1 MTGLK
6 KLRLT
11 VLTLFLSGL
20 FLFYPAVSFAD
31 PAAIGKTFITSLSNK
46 IVYVGIGL
54 IVIAF
59 MLAFLKLT
67 FTQNEQEHAQ
77 TAQWLKYIVIACIIL
92 GIFTSI
98 IGVILGYEQ
107 KFTDAM
113 KVLPANQQGSNST
126 NQVNVDEE
134 ISFIG
139 RVIIWILNAIIQL
152 IEWIGRLA
160 GFKPLNQLLFNNTV
174 FSEQEFKFLLTFYSF
189 AAVSATAFIVLM
201 VGKTA
206 IQLTVSGLNARKRVN
221 LMEEITTWFYVVL
234 LIAAAPLLF
243 SFMFWFFEKLTN
255 WLYAYVRAET
265 TYLGNVEGT
274 TSSIARFFGF
284 GLDENKIAQNGFID
298 TLALDLGTSNPL
310 NTAVVKMIYA
320 LLYFKINL
328 IFLTRRI
335 ILGVFF
341 LFTPFAAAMWG
352 IKKDANVMNV
362 WFGEVITNASMT
374 FFYAFTLLAVL
385 HLFTAV
391 GLDGWLFGAIAMYS
405 VPKIADTLRNLLQN
419 YFERLSGVDEMSL
432 ANPFFSSTLAM
443 MKGTQNGFV
452 HAFGGSSK
460 TSEWSGVT
468 SSGGET
474 NAGNPAGGF
483 SPAGGGSGS
492 GGSGAAF
499 APPSTGGSRTFEGG
513 PIPMGGFSGV
523 PATGGPKLEFASAS
537 GSTPGGSTTSPLDS
551 PAGYRN
557 IYADTGA
564 TRKAFV
570 RNLNAM
576 TGGSKLYRA
585 GQLLQGVGETLGR
598 DNPAFQAFS
607 YLAGGIMKSVDA
619 GNRIGQAIDLTTFE
633 RMSHMQEYKEHFAN
647 LAPVVNKLVAEGK
660 YGVVMDA
667 IRKGD
672 ASILAMNGITM
683 TDEISNSVL
692 KLSEAFKGEREITKK
707 QLGIN
712 EIVAAKKLGHGYE
725 NFERYFAQKHPYK
738 DAAEAFIFKV

>member
-1 MTGLK
+1 MMGLK
-6 KLRLT
+6 KLKLA
-11 VLTLFLSGL
+11 VLAGIVSGL
-20 FLFYPAVSFAD
+20 FLFYPAVSLAD
-31 PAAIGKTFITSLSNK
+31 PVATGKTFITNLSNT

-54 IVIAF
+54 VVIAF
-59 MLAFLKLT
+59 MLAFLRLM
-67 FTQNEQEHAQ
+67 FTRNEQEYAQ
-77 TAQWLKYIVIACIIL
+77 TAQWLKYIVIGSIIL

-98 IGVILGYEQ
+98 IGVILGFEQ
-107 KFTDAM
+107 KFTNAM
-113 KVLPANQQGSNST
+113 KVLPSNQQGSSST
-126 NQVNVDEE
+126 NQAETKDVMTWLG
-134 ISFIG
+134 FALT
-139 RVIIWILNAIIQL
+139 WFLNYIIQF

-174 FSEQEFKFLLTFYSF
+174 FSDKEFKFLLTFYSF
-189 AAVSATAFIVLM
+189 VAVCSTAFIVLM

-206 IQLTVSGLNARKRVN
+206 IQLTTSGLNMRKRVN

-243 SFMFWFFEKLTN
+243 SFMFWFFEKLTD

-265 TYLGNVEGT
+265 TYLGNVEGA

-310 NTAVVKMIYA
+310 NTAIVKFIYA

-362 WFGEVITNASMT
+362 WFGEVITNASMV

-391 GLDGWLFGAIAMYS
+391 GLGGWLFGAIAMYS

-443 MKGTQNGFV
+443 MKGAQNGFV
-452 HAFGGSSK
+452 HAFGGSPK
-460 TSEWSGVT
+460 TSEWSTSTST
-468 SSGGET
+468 SSGGES
-474 NAGNPAGGF
+474 NAGNLTGGF
-483 SPAGGGSGS
+483 NPAGGGSGS
-492 GGSGAAF
+492 SGSGTTF
-499 APPSTGGSRTFEGG
+499 AGSTATSRTFQSG

-523 PATGGPKLEFASAS
+523 PATGKPEIEFTS
-537 GSTPGGSTTSPLDS
+537 GSNTGGSAQNLSDS
-551 PAGYRN
+551 LTGYRN
-557 IYADTGA
+557 VFADTDA

-576 TGGSKLYRA
+576 TGNSKLYRA
-585 GQLLQGVGETLGR
+585 GQFLQGVGETLGR

-607 YLAGGIMKSVDA
+607 YLAGGIMKSVGA
-619 GNRIGQAIDLTTFE
+619 GNRIGQAIDLTTLE
-633 RMSHMQEYKEHFAN
+633 RMSHMQEYKQHFAN
-647 LAPVVNKLVAEGK
+647 LAPVVNKLTAEGK

-667 IRKGD
+667 IKKGD
-672 ASILAMNGITM
+672 ASILAENGIVM

-692 KLSEAFKGEREITKK
+692 KLSEAFKGEREITRR

-712 EIVAAKKLGHGYE
+712 EVVAAKKLGHGYE

>member
-1 MTGLK
+1 M
-6 KLRLT
+6 
-11 VLTLFLSGL
+11 
-20 FLFYPAVSFAD
+20 
-31 PAAIGKTFITSLSNK
+31 
-46 IVYVGIGL
+46 GIGL
-54 IVIAF
+54 VVIAF
-59 MLAFLKLT
+59 MLAFLKLM
-67 FTQNEQEHAQ
+67 FTQNEQEHVQ
-77 TAQWLKYIVIACIIL
+77 TAQWLKYIVIACVIL

-98 IGVILGYEQ
+98 IGVILGFEQ

-113 KVLPANQQGSNST
+113 KVLPSNQQGSGST
-126 NQVNVDEE
+126 NQINDDED
-134 ISFIG
+134 ITFIG
-139 RVIIWILNAIIQL
+139 RVITWILNAIIQL
-152 IEWIGRLA
+152 LEWIGRLA

-189 AAVSATAFIVLM
+189 AAVCATAFIVLM

-206 IQLTVSGLNARKRVN
+206 IQLTVSGLNTRKRVN

-243 SFMFWFFEKLTN
+243 SFMFWFFEKITD

-274 TSSIARFFGF
+274 ASSIARFFGF

-298 TLALDLGTSNPL
+298 TLALNLGTSNPL
-310 NTAVVKMIYA
+310 NTAIVKFIYV

-362 WFGEVITNASMT
+362 WFGEVITNASMA

-419 YFERLSGVDEMSL
+419 YFERLSGVDEMLL

-443 MKGTQNGFV
+443 MKGAQNGFV
-452 HAFGGSSK
+452 HAFGAQSK
-460 TSEWSGVT
+460 TSEWSTAT
-468 SSGGET
+468 SSGESNT
-474 NAGNPAGGF
+474 GNPAGGF
-483 SPAGGGSGS
+483 SPTGGGSGS
-492 GGSGAAF
+492 GGSGATF
-499 APPSTGGSRTFEGG
+499 TGSTSRTFEGG

-537 GSTPGGSTTSPLDS
+537 GSAHGGSTTSPLDS
-551 PAGYRN
+551 PTGYRN
-557 IYADTGA
+557 IYADTDA

-576 TGGSKLYRA
+576 TAGSKLYRA
-585 GQLLQGVGETLGR
+585 GQFLQGIGETLGR

-607 YLAGGIMKSVDA
+607 YLAGGVMKSVGA
-619 GNRIGQAIDLTTFE
+619 GNRIGQAIDLTTLE
-633 RMSHMQEYKEHFAN
+633 RMSHMQEYKQHFAN
-647 LAPVVNKLVAEGK
+647 LAPVVNKLTSEGK

>member
-11 VLTLFLSGL
+11 VLTAFLSGL
-20 FLFYPAVSFAD
+20 FLFYPAVSFAN
-31 PAAIGKTFITSLSNK
+31 PAATGKTFITNLSNK

-54 IVIAF
+54 VVIAF
-59 MLAFLKLT
+59 MLAFLKLM

-98 IGVILGYEQ
+98 IGVILGFEQ
-107 KFTDAM
+107 KFSDAM
-113 KVLPANQQGSNST
+113 KTLPLGQRGSQTTT
-126 NQVNVDEE
+126 NINDDED
-134 ISFIG
+134 ITFIG
-139 RVIIWILNAIIQL
+139 RVITWILNAIIQL

-174 FSEQEFKFLLTFYSF
+174 FSDKEFKFLLTFYSF
-189 AAVSATAFIVLM
+189 AAVCATAFIVLM

-206 IQLTVSGLNARKRVN
+206 IQLTVSGLSVRKRVN
-221 LMEEITTWFYVVL
+221 LMEEISTWFQVVL

-243 SFMFWFFEKLTN
+243 SFMFWFFEKLTD

-265 TYLGNVEGT
+265 TYLGNVEGNV
-274 TSSIARFFGF
+274 SSIARFFGF

-298 TLALDLGTSNPL
+298 TLALNLGTSNPL
-310 NTAVVKMIYA
+310 NTAIVKLIYA
-320 LLYFKINL
+320 LLYFKVNL

-362 WFGEVITNASMT
+362 WFGEVITNASMA

-443 MKGTQNGFV
+443 MKGAQNGFV
-452 HAFGGSSK
+452 HAFGAQSK
-460 TSEWSGVT
+460 TSEWSTVT
-468 SSGGET
+468 SSGGES

-483 SPAGGGSGS
+483 SPGGGGSGS
-492 GGSGAAF
+492 GGSGATF
-499 APPSTGGSRTFEGG
+499 AGFTGSKTFEGG

-523 PATGGPKLEFASAS
+523 PATGGPKLEFASTS
-537 GSTPGGSTTSPLDS
+537 GSTTSGAAQNLSDS
-551 PAGYRN
+551 LTGYRN
-557 IYADTGA
+557 VFADTDA
-564 TRKAFV
+564 TRKSFL

-576 TGGSKLYRA
+576 IGGSKLYRA
-585 GQLLQGVGETLGR
+585 GQFLQGVGETLGR
-598 DNPAFQAFS
+598 DNPAFQTFS
-607 YLAGGIMKSVDA
+607 YLAGGIMKSA
-619 GNRIGQAIDLTTFE
+619 GSINRIGQAIDLTTLE
-633 RMSHMQEYKEHFAN
+633 RMSHMQEYKQHFAN
-647 LAPVVNKLVAEGK
+647 LAPVVNKLTAEDK

-672 ASILAMNGITM
+672 ASILAMNGVTM

-712 EIVAAKKLGHGYE
+712 EIVAAKKLGHGYK

>member
-1 MTGLK
+1 MKKFKNLK
-6 KLRLT
+6 LP
-11 VLTLFLSGL
+11 VLTAFLSGL

-31 PAAIGKTFITSLSNK
+31 PAATGKTFITNLSNK

-54 IVIAF
+54 VVIAF
-59 MLAFLKLT
+59 MLAFLKLM
-67 FTQNEQEHAQ
+67 FTQNEQEHARISE
-77 TAQWLKYIVIACIIL
+77 WLKYIVIACVIL

-98 IGVILGYEQ
+98 IGVILGFEQ
-107 KFTDAM
+107 KFTGAV
-113 KVLPANQQGSNST
+113 KVLPSNQQGSQPA
-126 NQVNVDEE
+126 NQADSNKEMTWLGFAVTW
-134 ISFIG
+134 F
-139 RVIIWILNAIIQL
+139 LNFLIQF

-174 FSEQEFKFLLTFYSF
+174 FSDKEFRFLLTFYSF
-189 AAVSATAFIVLM
+189 AAACSTAFIVLM

-206 IQLTVSGLNARKRVN
+206 TQLTMSGLNTRKRVN
-221 LMEEITTWFYVVL
+221 LMEEISTWFQVVL
-234 LIAAAPLLF
+234 LIATAPLLF
-243 SFMFWFFEKLTN
+243 SFMFWFFEKLTD

-265 TYLGNVEGT
+265 TYLGNVEGAV
-274 TSSIARFFGF
+274 SSIARFFGF
-284 GLDENKIAQNGFID
+284 GLDENEIAQNGFID
-298 TLALDLGTSNPL
+298 TLALNLGTSNPL
-310 NTAVVKMIYA
+310 NTAIVKFIYA

-335 ILGVFF
+335 VLGVFF

-362 WFGEVITNASMT
+362 WFGEVITNASMA

-443 MKGTQNGFV
+443 MKGAQNGFV
-452 HAFGGSSK
+452 HAFGAQSK
-460 TSEWSGVT
+460 TSEWSTVT
-468 SSGGET
+468 SSGGES

-483 SPAGGGSGS
+483 SPTGGGSGS
-492 GGSGAAF
+492 GGSGATF
-499 APPSTGGSRTFEGG
+499 TGSTSRTFEGG

-537 GSTPGGSTTSPLDS
+537 GSAHGGSTTNPLDS

-557 IYADTGA
+557 IYADTDA

-576 TGGSKLYRA
+576 TAGSKLYRA
-585 GQLLQGVGETLGR
+585 GQFLQGIGETLGR

-607 YLAGGIMKSVDA
+607 YLAGGVMKSVGA
-619 GNRIGQAIDLTTFE
+619 GNRIGQAIDLTTLE
-633 RMSHMQEYKEHFAN
+633 RMSHMKEYKQHFAN
-647 LAPVVNKLVAEGK
+647 LAPVVNKLTSEGK

-672 ASILAMNGITM
+672 ASILVMNGITM

-692 KLSEAFKGEREITKK
+692 KLSEAFKGEREITRK

-738 DAAEAFIFKV
+738 DAAEAFISKV

>member
-1 MTGLK
+1 MTKFK
-6 KLRLT
+6 KLKFS
-11 VLTLFLSGL
+11 VLAVLSGL
-20 FLFYPAVSFAD
+20 FLFYPVVSFAGPVD
-31 PAAIGKTFITSLSNK
+31 IGKTFITSLSNK
-46 IVYVGIGL
+46 IVYVGIGFV
-54 IVIAF
+54 VIAF
-59 MLAFLKLT
+59 MLAFLKLM

-98 IGVILGYEQ
+98 IGVILGFEQ

-113 KVLPANQQGSNST
+113 KVLPSTQQGSQPV
-126 NQVNVDEE
+126 NQADTDKTMTW
-134 ISFIG
+134 IG
-139 RVIIWILNAIIQL
+139 LALTWIINYFIQL

-174 FSEQEFKFLLTFYSF
+174 FSDKEFKFLLTFYSF
-189 AAVSATAFIVLM
+189 AAACSIAFVVLM

-206 IQLTVSGLNARKRVN
+206 IQLTVSGLSVRKRVN
-221 LMEEITTWFYVVL
+221 LMEEITTWFQVVL

-255 WLYAYVRAET
+255 WLYAYVKTET
-265 TYLGNVEGT
+265 TYFGNVEGIT
-274 TSSIARFFGF
+274 ASVAKFFGF

-310 NTAVVKMIYA
+310 NTAIVKLIYA
-320 LLYFKINL
+320 LLYFKVNL

-362 WFGEVITNASMT
+362 WFGEIITNASMA

-419 YFERLSGVDEMSL
+419 YFERLSGIDEMSL
-432 ANPFFSSTLAM
+432 ANPFFSGTLAM
-443 MKGTQNGFV
+443 MKGAQNSFV
-452 HAFGGSSK
+452 HAFGSQSK
-460 TSEWSGVT
+460 ASEWST
-468 SSGGET
+468 SIGSTSGGEI
-474 NAGNPAGGF
+474 NAGGLAGGF

-492 GGSGAAF
+492 GGSGATF
-499 APPSTGGSRTFEGG
+499 AGFTGSRTFEGG

-523 PATGGPKLEFASAS
+523 PATGGPKIEFASTS
-537 GSTPGGSTTSPLDS
+537 GSTTSGSSASPLDS
-551 PAGYRN
+551 LTGYRN
-557 IYADTGA
+557 IYTDTDA
-564 TRKAFV
+564 TRKAFL

-585 GQLLQGVGETLGR
+585 GQFLQGVGETLGR
-598 DNPAFQAFS
+598 DNPTFQAFS
-607 YLAGGIMKSVDA
+607 YFAGGIMKSA
-619 GNRIGQAIDLTTFE
+619 GSINRIGQAIDLTTLE
-633 RMSHMQEYKEHFAN
+633 RMSHMQEYKQHFAN
-647 LAPVVNKLVAEGK
+647 LAPVVNKLTAEGK

-672 ASILAMNGITM
+672 VSILAMNGVTM

-712 EIVAAKKLGHGYE
+712 EVIAAKKLGHGYE
-725 NFERYFAQKHPYK
+725 NFERYFARKHPYK